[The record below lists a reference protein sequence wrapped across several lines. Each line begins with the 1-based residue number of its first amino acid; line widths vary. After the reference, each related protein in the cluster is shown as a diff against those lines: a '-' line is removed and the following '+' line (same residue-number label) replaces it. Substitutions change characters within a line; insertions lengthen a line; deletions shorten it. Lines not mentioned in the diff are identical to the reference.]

1 MSALDLRRPES
12 QEVRILHA
20 GDHGWDQARRAFN
33 LLVEQRPAAIALP
46 RDAEDVAAAIRYA
59 RSRGLQ
65 VAAQATGHNAG
76 PLGALDGTLLLNTS
90 RLTGLSIDAA
100 DRRVRVDAGLKWGH
114 VVPPLSEL
122 GLAALHG
129 SSPDVGIVG
138 YTVGG
143 GLSWLGRQHGLQC
156 NAVQAFEVVTADGE
170 LVYTDPGNEPELF
183 WALRGGGGSFGVV
196 TAVEF
201 TVQPVAE
208 LYAGA
213 LFFPAARASEVL
225 HTWHGLLPSLP
236 DQFMTWTALVQLPPE
251 DTIPAPLRGGAFA
264 VVMGAFLGEAADG
277 RDLLHD
283 LWGLGPEVDTFATVP
298 PVGLGELAMDPPLPL
313 PYRTGHQLV
322 GALPSASLDDFVAAV
337 DMRPGAPLAIAQLR
351 HMGGALARRP
361 AGAGALATLPGELS
375 VLGVGLV
382 TDEASSCAVDAALDA
397 VTASLADHR
406 VGHYANFVEEPA
418 DARRFFD
425 EPTWARLGRVK
436 RAYDP
441 ADVIR
446 GNHPIPVA

>member
-12 QEVRILHA
+12 QEVRILRA
-20 GDHGWDQARRAFN
+20 EDRGWDEARRAFN
-33 LLVEQRPAAIALP
+33 LLIDQRPAAMALP
-46 RDAEDVAAAIRYA
+46 RSAEDVAAAIRYA
-59 RSRGLQ
+59 RNRGLR

-100 DRRVRVDAGLKWGH
+100 DRRVRVGAGLKWGH
-114 VVPPLSEL
+114 VVPQLSDL

-170 LVYTDPGNEPELF
+170 LLRTDPSCEPELF

-213 LFFPAARASEVL
+213 LFFAAERASDVL
-225 HTWHGLLPSLP
+225 STWHGLLSSLP
-236 DQFMTWTALVQLPPE
+236 DQFTTWAALVQF
-251 DTIPAPLRGGAFA
+251 APLPEIPDLLRGRAFT
-264 VVMGAFLGEAADG
+264 VVMGAFLGAAADG
-277 RDLLHD
+277 RDLLGD
-283 LWGLGPEVDTFATVP
+283 LVSLGPQIDTFATVP
-298 PVGLGELAMDPPLPL
+298 PVGLSELAMDPPDPL
-313 PYRTGHQLV
+313 PYRTAHQLV
-322 GALPSASLDDFVAAV
+322 GALPSSSLDDFVAAV
-337 DMRPGAPLAIAQLR
+337 DMRPGASLAIAQLR

-382 TDEASSCAVDAALDA
+382 TDEASSSAVDAALDA

-406 VGHYANFVEEPA
+406 VGHYSNFVEEPV
-418 DARRFFD
+418 DARRFFG
-425 EPTWARLGRVK
+425 ESTWARLCRVK

-446 GNHPIPVA
+446 GNHPIPLA